1 MRRAFYGSTLGLLLG
16 LVLAK
21 GCERYT
27 GLDGFAVQTSSIVL
41 GYAAAMALGAVL
53 GAGLLGRSFARRAA
67 LGAAV
72 AGLATYVVRGL
83 PLPWVDLVAL
93 DGGAGPA
100 GEVPAVV
107 LPLLGAALGL
117 LLSGEGGRR

>member
-16 LVLAK
+16 LALAK
-21 GCERYT
+21 GCERFT
-27 GLDGFAVQTSSIVL
+27 GLDGFFGARAAAL

-53 GAGLLGRSFARRAA
+53 AVGHLGRPFARHAA

-117 LLSGEGGRR
+117 LLSAERVRR